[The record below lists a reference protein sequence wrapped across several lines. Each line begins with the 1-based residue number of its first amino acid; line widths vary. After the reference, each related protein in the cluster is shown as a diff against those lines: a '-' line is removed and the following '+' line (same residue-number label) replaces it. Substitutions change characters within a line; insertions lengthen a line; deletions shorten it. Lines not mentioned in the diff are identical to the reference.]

1 MTPKRY
7 PIKAQRMSLFPSMT
21 SLDEAMNYIKAH
33 LPEQDSQKVVSLV
46 LMYHNTLV
54 NEMSK

>member
-1 MTPKRY
+1 
-7 PIKAQRMSLFPSMT
+7 MSLFPSMT

-54 NEMSK
+54 NEMGK

>member
-33 LPEQDSQKVVSLV
+33 LPEQDSQKFVSLV